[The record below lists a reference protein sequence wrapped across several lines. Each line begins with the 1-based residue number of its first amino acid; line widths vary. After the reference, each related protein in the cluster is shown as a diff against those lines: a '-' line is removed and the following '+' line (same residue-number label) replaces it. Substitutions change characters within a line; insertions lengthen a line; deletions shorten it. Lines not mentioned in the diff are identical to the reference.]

1 MTAPMSPQDTWKQ
14 RAGSA
19 AAELIEEG
27 MVVGLGT
34 GSTAAYLV
42 QALAQRIQQ
51 GLQIK
56 GAVASS
62 LATYELANNLNIPMT
77 DLDDHPELDI
87 YIDGADEIDPQLRL
101 IKGAGG
107 ALLREKILASAARRF
122 VVIAD
127 PSKKVT
133 QLGHRYPLPVEI
145 IPLAK
150 TPISLQI
157 SRLGAQ
163 VQIRQNNNIPF
174 ITDNHNYILDCTFPQ
189 GISDPVQLDAQL
201 HNIVGVVETGLFIH
215 MVSQIIIGGPEGVQV
230 FPQ

>member
-19 AAELIEEG
+19 AADLIEEG

-42 QALAQRIQQ
+42 RALAQRIQQ

-62 LATYELANNLNIPMT
+62 LATYEMANNLNIPMT
-77 DLDDHPELDI
+77 DLDDYPELDI

-127 PSKKVT
+127 SSKKVT

-150 TPISLQI
+150 TPIALQI

-163 VQIRQNNNIPF
+163 IQIRHNNNIPF

-189 GISDPVQLDAQL
+189 GIGDPAQLDAQL

-215 MVSQIIIGGPEGVQV
+215 MVSQVIIGGPEGVQV